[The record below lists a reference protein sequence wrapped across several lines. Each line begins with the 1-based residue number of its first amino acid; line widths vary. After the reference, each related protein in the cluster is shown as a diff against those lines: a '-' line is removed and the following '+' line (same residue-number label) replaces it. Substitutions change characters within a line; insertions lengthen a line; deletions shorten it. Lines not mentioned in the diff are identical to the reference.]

1 MLGLV
6 SPHRKLIIGSISTY
20 HPRLEHVPTNRTS
33 STAIE
38 WGKGHPAAMAG
49 AMRNATLF
57 NLRPLQPCCRGE
69 KQSRSR
75 VWTPGNHV
83 ASTGGVC
90 NSPQCLFNT
99 DGCWFA
105 VRPCLTS
112 LLLSISRLLFYSDLF
127 SLLLH
132 VLSVVSRLGHCFSDS
147 PPFFAYLGLLQEAC
161 RSLIHPTAFPLS
173 DRFSLGQRSSSRYI
187 IPDHLRGDLDDRVN
201 YYGRIDH
208 ASNMN
213 HQQIRAIGRCSDE

>member
-1 MLGLV
+1 M
-6 SPHRKLIIGSISTY
+6 
-20 HPRLEHVPTNRTS
+20 PTDRTS

-38 WGKGHPAAMAG
+38 WGKGQPAAMAR

-57 NLRPLQPCCRGE
+57 NLRPLQPCYRGE

-75 VWTPGNHV
+75 SWTPGNHV
-83 ASTGGVC
+83 APTGGVC
-90 NSPQCLFNT
+90 NSPQCLSNT
-99 DGCWFA
+99 DCCCFA
-105 VRPCLTS
+105 VRPCLTPLLPS
-112 LLLSISRLLFYSDLF
+112 FHRLLLYSSLF

-147 PPFFAYLGLLQEAC
+147 PPFFAYLRLLQEAC

-173 DRFSLGQRSSSRYI
+173 GRFSLGQRSSSRYI
-187 IPDHLRGDLDDRVN
+187 IPDHLNGDLDDGGN